1 MCFAG
6 HQSEATRS
14 HYGLQRVLPS
24 EQTLLTAAPGWV
36 GRGRPHSWKNSP
48 KFPAPKSPRAD
59 RRPGGGIIWG
69 KRSHLLMPPLTCV
82 AERLASEFYGL
93 YGQKGWPAWSD
104 LRWLPLVPGFW
115 FLSSK
120 PETVFAHNLHTF
132 ACGVG
137 RAQHNMGKT
146 HFSRQGACSLD

>member
-1 MCFAG
+1 M
-6 HQSEATRS
+6 
-14 HYGLQRVLPS
+14 
-24 EQTLLTAAPGWV
+24 
-36 GRGRPHSWKNSP
+36 
-48 KFPAPKSPRAD
+48 
-59 RRPGGGIIWG
+59 IWG
-69 KRSHLLMPPLTCV
+69 RCSHLLMLPLFICV
-82 AERLASEFYGL
+82 AKRLASEL
-93 YGQKGWPAWSD
+93 YGQKGQPAWSN